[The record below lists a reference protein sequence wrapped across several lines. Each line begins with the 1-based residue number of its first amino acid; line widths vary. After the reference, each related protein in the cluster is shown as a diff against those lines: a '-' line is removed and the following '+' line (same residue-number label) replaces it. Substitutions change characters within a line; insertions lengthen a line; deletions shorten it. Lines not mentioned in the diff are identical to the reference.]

1 MKKRILS
8 LLIVLLI
15 PILVLCGCGTKN
27 KDYKEYSNSRFVF
40 VGEYE
45 QIETPNGNN
54 TDFYLLVDKETRI
67 IYLYLTGVERAGI
80 TPLLDKNGNVT
91 YYKGNLEE

>member
-1 MKKRILS
+1 MKKKI
-8 LLIVLLI
+8 LIVLIVLFV
-15 PILVLCGCGTKN
+15 PILILCGCGTKN
-27 KDYKEYSNSRFVF
+27 KDYKEYSNPRFVF

-45 QIETPNGNN
+45 AIESPNGDSI
-54 TDFYLLVDKETRI
+54 DFYLLVDKETKI
-67 IYLYLTGVERAGI
+67 IYLYFDGGYGAGI